1 MKFSKY
7 LSLSAAFTVLTISSL
22 AQAELCKHKLFL
34 LPLKKSIYLVKTEES
49 MLRSSQIRTA
59 LVARGYNNFTVNQSE
74 ADLVLDLNVV
84 TNTYRYGIMTEAY
97 LTIHTNGTNEKVT
110 DGDGLIMESDA
121 DYGSHSASDVFTS
134 EKSQIKRAIQDAIT
148 DIKHCPRIK

>member
-1 MKFSKY
+1 MKFSKF

-34 LPLKKSIYLVKTEES
+34 LPLKKHIYSVKTEES
-49 MLRSSQIRTA
+49 MLRSYQIRTA
-59 LVARGYNNFTVNQSE
+59 LVARGYNNFTVNKSE

-84 TNTYRYGIMTEAY
+84 TNTYRYGITTEAY
-97 LTIHTNGTNEKVT
+97 LTIHTNGANEKVT
-110 DGDGLIMESDA
+110 DGHGLIMESDA
-121 DYGSHSASDVFTS
+121 DYGSHSASDVFTT

-148 DIKHCPRIK
+148 DIKHCPQIK